1 MCLFQE
7 TFFVRLPVNLPNSF
21 LSMGAGQQSSLTQIF
36 IQDSLNAMSLHAAVL
51 LKGDVTVQ
59 LFKQFLFE
67 NDNWVYAG
75 ESVCCITA
83 EEEYTEAFP
92 LTWI

>member
-1 MCLFQE
+1 
-7 TFFVRLPVNLPNSF
+7 
-21 LSMGAGQQSSLTQIF
+21 MGAGQQSSLTQIF
-36 IQDSLNAMSLHAAVL
+36 IQDSLNATSLHAAVL

-75 ESVCCITA
+75 VCLLYHCRGGVHRGLSINMDLNNTHNH
-83 EEEYTEAFP
+83 
-92 LTWI
+92 